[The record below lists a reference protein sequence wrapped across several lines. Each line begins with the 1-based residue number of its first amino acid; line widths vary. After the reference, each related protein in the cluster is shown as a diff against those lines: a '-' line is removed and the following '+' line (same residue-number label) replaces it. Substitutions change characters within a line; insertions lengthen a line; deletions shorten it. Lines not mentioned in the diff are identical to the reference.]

1 MLATHCTAP
10 EKEKEKIRSFSPS
23 WDEFGWKTEVWLF
36 FANAFRKVP
45 MRAWGNSQKGRY
57 RDSVYFKLL
66 HISLDTLRSQ
76 IIQYVEHKQQQF
88 VALRD
93 WSARN
98 EENCRF
104 EDPKTN
110 CNLSQQKASQEDKHQ
125 SPPSAEMS
133 EMPLT
138 PSYWWYNI
146 IGGFLRQFCLIKQ
159 EIGILK
165 VKNQFL

>member
-1 MLATHCTAP
+1 MP
-10 EKEKEKIRSFSPS
+10 
-23 WDEFGWKTEVWLF
+23 
-36 FANAFRKVP
+36 
-45 MRAWGNSQKGRY
+45 AWGNSQKGRY

-76 IIQYVEHKQQQF
+76 IIPYVEHLQEQF
-88 VALRD
+88 V
-93 WSARN
+93 SARN
-98 EENCRF
+98 EENCSF

-138 PSYWWYNI
+138 PS
-146 IGGFLRQFCLIKQ
+146 F
-159 EIGILK
+159 
-165 VKNQFL
+165 